1 MKANNDDKKIIS
13 KNSKAYHD
21 YFIDS
26 KIECGIELFGNEVK
40 SIREGNCNIKDSYAL
55 IRNNE
60 VFLINMFIKKYKDAS
75 VFAADE
81 VRKRKLLLH
90 KKEIKKLVNLVDK
103 EGYTLVPLKVYFKN
117 NKIKI
122 LVGVCKG
129 KKNFD
134 KRESLKE
141 KDLKIMVERELKKY

>member
-1 MKANNDDKKIIS
+1 MEILNRKARFN
-13 KNSKAYHD
+13 
-21 YFIDS
+21 YFIEEE
-26 KIECGIELFGNEVK
+26 IECGIELLGNEVK

-75 VFAADE
+75 VFASDE

-90 KKEIKKLVNLVDK
+90 KKEIKKLSNFVEK
-103 EGYTLVPLKVYFKN
+103 EGYTLVPLKAYFKN
-117 NKIKI
+117 NKIKV
-122 LVGVCKG
+122 LLGVCKG

-141 KDLKIMVERELKKY
+141 KDLKIRIERELKKY